1 VALFH
6 YQQHNIQ
13 VALQDL
19 GAPEHQET
27 VLLPTIAYV
36 PGTTKFRET
45 ANYKKNHRHFI
56 KK

>member
-1 VALFH
+1 VALFR

-19 GAPEHQET
+19 GAPEHQGT

-36 PGTTKFRET
+36 PVTIKLKET
-45 ANYKKNHRHFI
+45 VDY
-56 KK
+56 